1 MYDIC
6 CVGHITLDKVVT
18 TKSVVHMAGGT
29 SFYFSNAIRNMDVS
43 YTLVT
48 ALAEGQLQF
57 VSDLRA
63 KGIEVKVLPS
73 AHTVYFENNYKE
85 NQDHRTQRVLQKA
98 DPFTVEQLLDIKA
111 KIFHLGP
118 LLADDM
124 PLELIKTL
132 SERGK
137 VSLDVQG
144 YLRKVENKN
153 VHAIDWPVKKEALQY
168 VNILK
173 ANEHE
178 MAVLTGITDVRK
190 GARILFDWGVKE
202 VVITLGSKGSV
213 IYNGRSYYD
222 IPAYSP
228 TTSVVDA
235 TGCGDTYMAGYLYQR
250 IKGAEWQDAGE
261 FAAAMATLKIESS
274 GPFKGTAK
282 DVINLLTNSKE
293 GPLRNNRGIVYPA
306 FNTSE

>member
-18 TKSVVHMAGGT
+18 TKAVVHMAGGT
-29 SFYFSNAIRNMDVS
+29 SFYFSNAIRHMDVS

-48 ALAEGQLQF
+48 ALAPGQMQF
-57 VSDLRA
+57 VSDLRT

-73 AHTVYFENNYKE
+73 AHTVYFENNYTE
-85 NQDHRTQRVLQKA
+85 NQDYRTQRVLQKA
-98 DPFTVEQLLDIKA
+98 DAFTVEELSNVNA
-111 KIFHLGP
+111 RIFHLGP
-118 LLADDM
+118 LLADDI
-124 PLELIKTL
+124 PVELIKTL

-153 VHAIDWPVKKEALQY
+153 VHAIDWPAKKEALQY
-168 VNILK
+168 VDILK
-173 ANEHE
+173 ANESE
-178 MAVLTGITDVRK
+178 MEVLTGHTDVRK

-202 VVITLGSKGSV
+202 VVITLGSKGSI
-213 IYNGRSYYD
+213 IYSGRGYYD

-228 TTSVVDA
+228 TTTVVDA

-250 IKGAEWQDAGE
+250 IKGAALQDAGE

-282 DVINLLTNSKE
+282 DVLNLLTNSKE
-293 GPLRNNRGIVYPA
+293 GPLLNNRAIYPVYD
-306 FNTSE
+306 TLG